1 MCIFVYMRTCK
12 RRIGKYHSTHTVH
25 SAATHDMIHVIIDYR
40 ERGLLACLQASQTT
54 HPTEGVVVRH
64 ANLELGDIHIVI
76 HDKKGA
82 VQRTLIYERKSLAD
96 MISSITDGRYREQK
110 IRMLATYEARNIAYI
125 VEGDSIV
132 QSLSRENPS
141 VSSAYLNMVYRDNLH
156 LFFTADVCETAL
168 FILSVC
174 KKIIAVPKNYLATG
188 GGLATADIATY
199 TAHVKIKSKK
209 SHNITPENCFI
220 LQLSQVPTISH
231 VVAKKIAHIF
241 PNMPTLI
248 SAVLKCTSL
257 PEKVALLS
265 SVAMVGSE
273 KATKLLKYMQL
284 M

>member
-1 MCIFVYMRTCK
+1 
-12 RRIGKYHSTHTVH
+12 
-25 SAATHDMIHVIIDYR
+25 MIHIIIDYR
-40 ERGLLACLQASQTT
+40 ERGLLACL
-54 HPTEGVVVRH
+54 HPIEGVEVRH
-64 ANLELGDIHIVI
+64 ENLELGDIHIVI
-76 HDKKGA
+76 HDKQGA

-132 QSLSRENPS
+132 QSLSRDNPS

-156 LFFTADVCETAL
+156 LFFTADVSETAL

-174 KKIIAVPKNYLATG
+174 KKIIAAPKNYLATG

-231 VVAKKIAHIF
+231 VVAKKIAHVF
-241 PNMPTLI
+241 PNMPALVA
-248 SAVLKCTSL
+248 AVQKRASH

-273 KATKLLKYMQL
+273 KAGKLLKYMQL
-284 M
+284 V